1 MYRRQRVIPFFKWTS
16 LSVMYRFQIVG
27 IWICWLL
34 TGDYMTICILLD
46 VGKIAK
52 DMKYINYF
60 DRHFIKIP
68 CQFYAK
74 HFI

>member
-1 MYRRQRVIPFFKWTS
+1 MDLLVAYRR
-16 LSVMYRFQIVG
+16 LY
-27 IWICWLL
+27 
-34 TGDYMTICILLD
+34 DHILLD
-46 VGKIAK
+46 IGKISK

-60 DRHFIKIP
+60 DHHFIKIP